1 MDDIYYELLFDFP
14 FITEETE
21 EWFTVEF
28 VTVPV
33 AGYGVTKLEAI
44 QDALAQLFDYLTDE
58 EITEEE

>member
-14 FITEETE
+14 FITEETKD
-21 EWFTVEF
+21 WFVVEF

-33 AGYGVTKLEAI
+33 EGYGATKSEAI
-44 QDALAQLFDYLTDE
+44 EDALAQLFDYLTNE

>member
-1 MDDIYYELLFDFP
+1 MDDIYYKLLFDFP

-21 EWFTVEF
+21 DWFVVEF

-33 AGYGVTKLEAI
+33 AGYGATKSEAVE
-44 QDALAQLFDYLTDE
+44 DALAQLFDYLANE

>member
-1 MDDIYYELLFDFP
+1 MDDVYCELLFDFP

-33 AGYGVTKLEAI
+33 AGYGVTKMEAI
-44 QDALAQLFDYLTDE
+44 QDALVQLFGYLTNE
-58 EITEEE
+58 EIIEEE